1 MKLASKNF
9 EMNVLTQN
17 ISMSNLT
24 FNIHVPQQIFSDPI
38 DFNGKLLKKDT
49 IFSDAK

>member
-9 EMNVLTQN
+9 KINVLTQN

-24 FNIHVPQQIFSDPI
+24 FDIRQQIFSDPI
-38 DFNGKLLKKDT
+38 DFNGKLLKMGI
-49 IFSDAK
+49 IFSDEK